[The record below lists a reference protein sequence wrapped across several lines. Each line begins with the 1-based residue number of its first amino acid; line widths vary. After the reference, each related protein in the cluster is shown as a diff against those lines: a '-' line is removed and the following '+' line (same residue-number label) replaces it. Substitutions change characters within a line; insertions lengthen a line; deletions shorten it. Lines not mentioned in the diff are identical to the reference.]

1 MENQNDA
8 DSKKDKIDS
17 EKLKTYIDEMAKGKK
32 SPIAK
37 EIVSLKH
44 VETKKQKVSKETI
57 NLSQNLK
64 AQIKSQE
71 NAEALSNDEITV
83 LESFMEKS
91 RLFLSRI
98 AIIVN
103 QSRVVLGNEGLKKAE
118 LEDILNSLINK
129 GYLETQV
136 VNENTVYI
144 LTESGKDRIQ

>member
-71 NAEALSNDEITV
+71 NADALSNDEITV